1 MAIRGINTRVEI
13 QASLDAA
20 KTITGIT
27 KANPGVVTSTSHGYA
42 NGDVV
47 VLAVSGMNELDGVA
61 VRVANV
67 AANTFELEGIDTTTF
82 GTFTAGT
89 AREVVTWD
97 TFASLQSI
105 DLPNQQAQQIDITTI
120 HDTQRQETLGLA
132 GAVSGTM
139 SGLFSPTE
147 AAVVNM
153 RNATRQTA
161 PRAFRMT
168 FETGQKAIFNADV
181 AAGQG
186 FSLQQNQAATAQYGL
201 TIKRFVNFY
210 AS

>member
-13 QASLDAA
+13 QASLDSA
-20 KTITGIT
+20 KTITGIS
-27 KANPGVVTSTSHGYA
+27 KASPGVVSSTGHGYS

-47 VLAVSGMNELDGVA
+47 VLAVEGMVELNGVA
-61 VRVANV
+61 ARVAGV
-67 AANTFELEGIDTTTF
+67 TANTFELEGIDTSSF
-82 GTFTAGT
+82 GTFTTGT
-89 AREVVTWD
+89 AKEVLTWD

-105 DLPNQQAQQIDITTI
+105 ELPNQEAAKIDVTTL
-120 HDTQRQETLGLA
+120 HDTQRQETLGLP

-147 AAVVNM
+147 AAVTNM
-153 RNATRQTA
+153 RNATRA
-161 PRAFRMT
+161 SSPRAFRIT
-168 FETGQKAIFNADV
+168 FETGQKAVFNADV
-181 AAGQG
+181 SAGQG
-186 FSLQQNQAATAQYGL
+186 FSIQQNAAATASYSL